1 MNWKILSDDKKNIRV
16 LGPETDYTLRLIY
29 INPQKYVAVRVKIR
43 LRETVEEPEKHSL
56 WWVQTFS
63 EIQNKVLDLIQ
74 NHKLIKQK
82 LLMALFKSNPVPTWK
97 LRGGT

>member
-1 MNWKILSDDKKNIRV
+1 
-16 LGPETDYTLRLIY
+16 
-29 INPQKYVAVRVKIR
+29 VKIR

-74 NHKLIKQK
+74 SQKLIKEK
-82 LLMALFKSNPVPTWK
+82 LLMELFKSNPVPTWK
-97 LRGGT
+97 LQGETWTILNGSIITTQIEVYSQMNKENLR

>member
-1 MNWKILSDDKKNIRV
+1 MIIRKIHAFYA
-16 LGPETDYTLRLIY
+16 ETDYKLRLSY

-74 NHKLIKQK
+74 SQKLKKEK
-82 LLMALFKSNPVPTWK
+82 LLMELFKSNPVPTWK
-97 LRGGT
+97 LQGETWTILNG

>member
-1 MNWKILSDDKKNIRV
+1 M
-16 LGPETDYTLRLIY
+16 
-29 INPQKYVAVRVKIR
+29 KIR

-74 NHKLIKQK
+74 SQKLIKEK
-82 LLMALFKSNPVPTWK
+82 LLMELFKSNPVPTWK
-97 LRGGT
+97 VQGETWTILNGSIITTQIEVYSQMNRENLR

>member
-1 MNWKILSDDKKNIRV
+1 
-16 LGPETDYTLRLIY
+16 
-29 INPQKYVAVRVKIR
+29 VKIR

-74 NHKLIKQK
+74 SQKLIKEK
-82 LLMALFKSNPVPTWK
+82 LLMELFKSNPVPTWK
-97 LRGGT
+97 LQGETWTILNGSIITTQIEVYSQMNRENLR